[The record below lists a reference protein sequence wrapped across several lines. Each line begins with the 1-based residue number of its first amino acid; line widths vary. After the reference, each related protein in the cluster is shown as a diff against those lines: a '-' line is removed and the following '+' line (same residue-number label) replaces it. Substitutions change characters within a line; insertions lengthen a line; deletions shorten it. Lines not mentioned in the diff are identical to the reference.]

1 MLLLSVGSHCATV
14 LCRLPVRM
22 QPSIATAVQ
31 AFSWN
36 PSFTMVLAPAHFP
49 PPLPP
54 LSSALPKWLPQEGL
68 SAPTIA
74 LLQGFLLSHSSQS
87 GFLNIRNQIIPC
99 YGLQSSVDPPLPP
112 LLLSLILFLVLF
124 FSQSLR
130 RSHTSLVLGVSNMQ
144 DLFLSEGHWTCCPVS
159 FE

>member
-1 MLLLSVGSHCATV
+1 MEPFLYHGSGTCPLPSAPPTTV
-14 LCRLPVRM
+14 LC
-22 QPSIATAVQ
+22 TAEVV
-31 AFSWN
+31 AS
-36 PSFTMVLAPAHFP
+36 
-49 PPLPP
+49 
-54 LSSALPKWLPQEGL
+54 EGL

-130 RSHTSLVLGVSNMQ
+130 RSHTSLVLVSQ
-144 DLFLSEGHWTCCPVS
+144 ICKTFS
-159 FE
+159 